1 MNEREKNAKL
11 LRELK
16 TAISWQELSA
26 YVKQLVIEYRDRIIN
41 KLRNFFSLS
50 QEEKE
55 ILPKL
60 PDEVLSQIKENVPP
74 EAQEAIDHAV
84 IEIVREPSEERKEE
98 KEREELE
105 KREEL
110 AKVSPEAAVL
120 NKFAPEVYNYG
131 LFFAELEGAHVD
143 ASINAFTYLKA
154 MGFTR
159 GMWEIGPEHLNCVG
173 EKGRD
178 CCRPHNEIDP
188 NTPICQVLW
197 NREFSLDQIINN
209 ARSYAEEHSFYPPK
223 AIIGLSHPG
232 CKCHI
237 SCWMPTNAEEIP
249 DSAPGLPAFADPEEL
264 LYYKEQTL
272 AKIRSFS
279 QDGVSIPVDRWT
291 ALSADIY
298 ENIYTPEEVELEESL
313 KEKWETT
320 PLNWETPNAFQ
331 KNLRYIRAAEK
342 WVEDIKPVI
351 VRKGFI
357 YKNISNLIRPIPD
370 TYFGIQ
376 LERSEKKRKI
386 FLSNMN
392 YLIIV
397 PDRNIE
403 EVRIRAITSSKP
415 EPHNFIKIDDTFG
428 IIITVLPNNKI
439 YCYLPEFN
447 EKIFVDSGTIYEIA

>member
-1 MNEREKNAKL
+1 
-11 LRELK
+11 
-16 TAISWQELSA
+16 
-26 YVKQLVIEYRDRIIN
+26 
-41 KLRNFFSLS
+41 
-50 QEEKE
+50 
-55 ILPKL
+55 
-60 PDEVLSQIKENVPP
+60 
-74 EAQEAIDHAV
+74 
-84 IEIVREPSEERKEE
+84 
-98 KEREELE
+98 
-105 KREEL
+105 
-110 AKVSPEAAVL
+110 
-120 NKFAPEVYNYG
+120 
-131 LFFAELEGAHVD
+131 
-143 ASINAFTYLKA
+143 
-154 MGFTR
+154 
-159 GMWEIGPEHLNCVG
+159 
-173 EKGRD
+173 
-178 CCRPHNEIDP
+178 
-188 NTPICQVLW
+188 
-197 NREFSLDQIINN
+197 
-209 ARSYAEEHSFYPPK
+209 
-223 AIIGLSHPG
+223 
-232 CKCHI
+232 
-237 SCWMPTNAEEIP
+237 
-249 DSAPGLPAFADPEEL
+249 
-264 LYYKEQTL
+264 L